1 MTMGK
6 EQERLFQIAA
16 EFDLEGTVH
25 TITPYGSGHINDTY
39 LVVMQEK
46 DGGSGTKRYILQRM
60 NTAVFTKPL
69 ELMENISGVTRHLK
83 KKIRSEG
90 GDPKRKT
97 LSLIKTKQGKNCFV
111 AEDRGYYRMYD
122 FIEGAVSY
130 DAVKRPEDF
139 YESAVAFGRF
149 QYLLSDYPAETLH
162 ETIPDFHNTVKRY
175 QDLEAAIAADVAGR
189 KTCVEPEIAFVRE
202 RKAELGELLD
212 LQRAGKLPLRVTHND
227 TKLNN
232 IMMDE
237 KTGRG
242 ICVIDLDTVMPGL
255 SLYDFGDSIRYG
267 ANTGAEDEVDLTR
280 VSLDLSLYRLYKKGY
295 LEGSRG
301 SLSALEQKMLP
312 VGAKLMTL
320 ECGIRFLADYL
331 NGDTY
336 FKIHRKQQ
344 NLDRCRS
351 QFALVADMEKKWDAM
366 CRED

>member
-1 MTMGK
+1 M
-6 EQERLFQIAA
+6 
-16 EFDLEGTVH
+16 
-25 TITPYGSGHINDTY
+25 
-39 LVVMQEK
+39 
-46 DGGSGTKRYILQRM
+46 
-60 NTAVFTKPL
+60 
-69 ELMENISGVTRHLK
+69 
-83 KKIRSEG
+83 
-90 GDPKRKT
+90 
-97 LSLIKTKQGKNCFV
+97 
-111 AEDRGYYRMYD
+111 AEDLGYYRMYD

-189 KTCVEPEIAFVRE
+189 KTCVEPEIAFARE

-301 SLSALEQKMLP
+301 SLGALEKKLLP

-320 ECGIRFLADYL
+320 ECGIRFLTDYL
-331 NGDTY
+331 NGDIY
-336 FKIHRKQQ
+336 FKIHRKKQ

-366 CRED
+366 CKED

>member
-1 MTMGK
+1 M
-6 EQERLFQIAA
+6 
-16 EFDLEGTVH
+16 
-25 TITPYGSGHINDTY
+25 
-39 LVVMQEK
+39 
-46 DGGSGTKRYILQRM
+46 
-60 NTAVFTKPL
+60 
-69 ELMENISGVTRHLK
+69 
-83 KKIRSEG
+83 
-90 GDPKRKT
+90 
-97 LSLIKTKQGKNCFV
+97 
-111 AEDRGYYRMYD
+111 
-122 FIEGAVSY
+122 
-130 DAVKRPEDF
+130 
-139 YESAVAFGRF
+139 
-149 QYLLSDYPAETLH
+149 
-162 ETIPDFHNTVKRY
+162 
-175 QDLEAAIAADVAGR
+175 AGR
-189 KTCVEPEIAFVRE
+189 RKCVEPEIAFVRE

-295 LEGSRG
+295 LEGSQG

-320 ECGIRFLADYL
+320 ECGIRFLTDYL

-366 CRED
+366 CKED